1 MGSTKLPLLLLSPTI
16 ENVVEF
22 SVFIEGRISN
32 SFLKPRVRL
41 ILEEEGGRGTWY
53 FPTTK
58 VGKGAFEARI
68 KLDPTQISDKLYRTY
83 IEVILQDYYFVP
95 VESLAKFDVNVLEP
109 TITMAEVRG
118 FKRKYSINA
127 PTVIRVNENH
137 ARGISVS
144 VGEVVVVANKPQRR

>member
-1 MGSTKLPLLLLSPTI
+1 MNNSTKLPLLLLSPTI

-22 SVFIEGRISN
+22 SVFIEGRVSN
-32 SFLKPRVRL
+32 MFLKPHVRL
-41 ILEEEGGRGTWY
+41 VLEEEEGRGAWY

-68 KLDPTQISDKLYRTY
+68 KLDPSHISDKLYRTY

-95 VESLAKFDVNVLEP
+95 VESLAKFDVNILEP
-109 TITMAEVRG
+109 TVTMAEIRG

-127 PTVIRVNENH
+127 PAVIRVNEGRTH
-137 ARGISVS
+137 GISVS
-144 VGEVVVVANKPQRR
+144 VGEVVVVANKP